1 MSTIQLD
8 RERVSLLAVGTSAGL
23 LAGVLLTKYFT
34 NSSSSRAAN
43 QSFSDE
49 HHESMSLNDTPRS
62 MDSSASFAFQ
72 PAASRF
78 SHADKSLT
86 GSAMANG
93 DSSSSADVRLC
104 LIVRLDLAMVRS
116 NLLAV

>member
-1 MSTIQLD
+1 MNTIQLD
-8 RERVSLLAVGTSAGL
+8 KEKVSLLAVGASAGL

-34 NSSSSRAAN
+34 NSSSSSRTAN
-43 QSFSDE
+43 QSTSDE
-49 HHESMSLNDTPRS
+49 HQESMSLIDTPRS

-78 SHADKSLT
+78 SHADTSSA

-93 DSSSSADVRLC
+93 DSSSSADVTLC

-116 NLLAV
+116 NL